1 MVKDL
6 SMGADGNELIRAA
19 TVATPVCPAAAK
31 LLITIIPAFN
41 EQETISETV
50 KALRAIEP
58 RLCEHNILQRIY
70 VIDDGSSD
78 DTRHVAERA
87 GADRVLRHRIN
98 LGLGAAVRTGMA
110 AARADEAD
118 VLVKI
123 DADLQHDPADI
134 LNLIQP
140 IMLDEAEVVYGYRF
154 ERIEYQMPLV
164 RRIGNHVFSRL
175 MRFLTGWPIRD
186 SQPGILALS
195 RTYLTLFRLP
205 GNYNY
210 AQQILID
217 AYAKGMRFAQVSV
230 VFRRRTTGRSFVTLR
245 YPFRVAPQIFWV
257 IVGLRPMK
265 VFVPIGSCFLVLG
278 SIVFLWELVE
288 YFRGLTTR
296 PVEDVN
302 LVLGSALF
310 GLQTIFFGVLAQLV
324 IENRR

>member
-1 MVKDL
+1 ME
-6 SMGADGNELIRAA
+6 ANATELIIER
-19 TVATPVCPAAAK
+19 TVTTPVSPATAK

-41 EQETISETV
+41 EQERIFETIQ
-50 KALRAIEP
+50 ALRTIES
-58 RLCEHNILQRIY
+58 RLYEHNILQRIY

-78 DTRHVAERA
+78 DTRHTAERA

-140 IMLDEAEVVYGYRF
+140 IMLDEAELVYGYRF
-154 ERIEYQMPLV
+154 DRIEYKMPLA
-164 RRIGNHVFSRL
+164 RRVGNRVFSQL

-186 SQPGILALS
+186 SQPGIIALS
-195 RTYLTLFRLP
+195 RTYLTIFRLP
-205 GNYNY
+205 GDYNY
-210 AQQILID
+210 TQQILID

-230 VFRRRTTGRSFVTLR
+230 AFRRRTTGKSFVTLR
-245 YPFRVAPQIFWV
+245 YPFRVVPQIFWV

-265 VFVPIGSCFLVLG
+265 VFVPIGSLFLGLG
-278 SIVFLWELVE
+278 SIVFVWELIE
-288 YFRGLTTR
+288 YFQGLTTR

-310 GLQTIFFGVLAQLV
+310 GLQTIFFGILAQLV
-324 IENRR
+324 IENRK

>member
-1 MVKDL
+1 MPKDL
-6 SMGADGNELIRAA
+6 SMGVDSDELARAA
-19 TVATPVCPAAAK
+19 TVATVSPPAWK

-58 RLCEHNILQRIY
+58 RLCEHNIVQRIY

-78 DTRHVAERA
+78 DTRDNAERA
-87 GADRVLRHRIN
+87 GVDRVLRHRIN
-98 LGLGAAVRTGMA
+98 FGLGAAVRTGMA
-110 AARADEAD
+110 AARADGAD
-118 VLVKI
+118 MLVKI

-134 LNLIQP
+134 LHLIRP
-140 IMLDEAEVVYGYRF
+140 IILDEAEVVYGQRF

-164 RRIGNHVFSRL
+164 RRIGNYVFSRL

-195 RTYLTLFRLP
+195 CSYLAVFRLP

-210 AQQILID
+210 TQQILID

-230 VFRRRTTGRSFVTLR
+230 AFRKRTAGKSFVSLR

-265 VFVPIGSCFLVLG
+265 IFVPIGGFFLGLG
-278 SIVFLWELVE
+278 GIVFLWQLIE
-288 YFRGLTTR
+288 YFRGITTR

-302 LVLGSALF
+302 LVLGSTLF
-310 GLQTIFFGVLAQLV
+310 GLQTIFFGVLAQLI
-324 IENRR
+324 IENHK